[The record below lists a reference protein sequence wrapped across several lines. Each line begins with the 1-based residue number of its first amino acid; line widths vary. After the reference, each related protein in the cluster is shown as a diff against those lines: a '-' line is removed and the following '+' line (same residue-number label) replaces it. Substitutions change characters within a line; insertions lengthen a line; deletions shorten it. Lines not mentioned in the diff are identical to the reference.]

1 VTGPEI
7 SAVIVNYNAGAEL
20 RRALESLER
29 ELYPVE
35 WDAVVVDNASRDGSG
50 EIAAEFGPR
59 VRLLRNER
67 NVGFAR
73 GVNQGLAATSG
84 PLVLIMNP
92 DCRVE
97 PGAVAS
103 LRRELERSD
112 ACAMTGP
119 RILDPDGTEQGN
131 ARGDPDMFTG
141 LFGRTTLLRRA
152 LPGLPVSRRNVI
164 SDAVVR
170 KGKTSVKVDWLSG
183 ACILAR
189 RAALHAVEGFD
200 ERYFLYWEDADLCR
214 RLRNQGYEVRYVPG
228 ATAVHRV
235 GQSSQSARAVAIR
248 AFHESAYLYYA
259 THVASGSWPRR
270 VLARALLSARC
281 WLRLR
286 TVNPAAADSASE
298 CEEPT
303 ARAT

>member
-1 VTGPEI
+1 MSAPEI
-7 SAVIVNYNAGAEL
+7 SAIIVNYNAGAEL
-20 RRALESLER
+20 RHALESLAN
-29 ELYPVE
+29 ELGGVE

-50 EIAAEFGPR
+50 EIAAEFGSP

-73 GVNQGLAATSG
+73 GINQGLAASTGSI
-84 PLVLIMNP
+84 VLIMNP
-92 DCRVE
+92 DCRLE
-97 PGAVAS
+97 AGAVAS

-119 RILDPDGTEQGN
+119 RILDPDGSEQGN

-164 SDAVVR
+164 SDAAVR

-183 ACILAR
+183 ACMLAR
-189 RAALHAVEGFD
+189 RAALHAVQGFD
-200 ERYFLYWEDADLCR
+200 ERFFLYWEDADVCR
-214 RLRNQGYEVRYVPG
+214 RLRNRGYEVRYVPG

-235 GQSSQSARAVAIR
+235 GQSSRSARVTAIR

-259 THVASGSWPRR
+259 THVAATSWLRR
-270 VLARALLSARC
+270 VLARGLLSARC
-281 WLRLR
+281 WVLLRKYR
-286 TVNPAAADSASE
+286 Q
-298 CEEPT
+298 
-303 ARAT
+303 

>member
-1 VTGPEI
+1 MRTREI
-7 SAVIVNYNAGAEL
+7 SAIVVNYNAGAEL
-20 RRALESLER
+20 QRALQSLAD
-29 ELYPVE
+29 ELSAVDWE
-35 WDAVVVDNASRDGSG
+35 AVVVDNASSDGSPDL
-50 EIAAEFGPR
+50 AAQFGPC

-84 PLVLIMNP
+84 ALVLIMNP
-92 DCRVE
+92 DCRLE

-119 RILDPDGTEQGN
+119 RILDPDGREQGN

-164 SDAVVR
+164 SDAAVR

-183 ACILAR
+183 ACMLAR
-189 RAALHAVEGFD
+189 RAALHAVHGFD

-214 RLRNQGYEVRYVPG
+214 RLRNQNYEVRYVPG

-235 GQSSQSARAVAIR
+235 GQSSRSARAIAIE

-259 THVASGSWPRR
+259 THVAARSWPRR
-270 VLARALLSARC
+270 GLARALLTARC
-281 WLRLR
+281 WWRLR
-286 TVNPAAADSASE
+286 KDGVRP
-298 CEEPT
+298 
-303 ARAT
+303 R